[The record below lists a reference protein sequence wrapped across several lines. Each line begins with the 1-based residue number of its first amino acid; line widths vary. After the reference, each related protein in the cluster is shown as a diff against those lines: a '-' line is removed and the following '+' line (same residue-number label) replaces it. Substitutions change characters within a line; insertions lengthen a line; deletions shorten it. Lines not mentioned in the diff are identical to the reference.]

1 VSRWSNLGTIL
12 STLRELDVNA
22 IREESE
28 QDIVMTC
35 FGSAT
40 LFDTVAA
47 LLSRDT
53 YQEPDWPGGARYGP
67 VGSLPLFS
75 QQSGAGMQ
83 RIDMLLLLV
92 DARRPLPR
100 AAHTALDEFR
110 RTSLPFLIVVLHGDT
125 MPGGSTN
132 DAQPLFDS
140 YTVTLPDPAAPEAAS
155 TLAEALLARLP
166 AELHLA
172 AARRLPA
179 LRPSVAR
186 SLIESVSFSNGT
198 YALVSGVGEQF
209 PVLNLTVA
217 AADMLLLTKNQALM
231 TYKLALAHGAPPD
244 LTACL
249 RELVSVV
256 GMGYIW
262 RQAARTLVGL
272 LPLVGI
278 PAKVGVAYAGTYTV
292 GTAAWRWFARGELVS
307 RERIEHMVQEG
318 QQQARH
324 MLAEM
329 QAATRREQVGTRK
342 RVLWPRRRS
351 PGTPLADDE
360 SDEGTE

>member
-1 VSRWSNLGTIL
+1 M
-12 STLRELDVNA
+12 A
-22 IREESE
+22 IA
-28 QDIVMTC
+28 C
-35 FGSAT
+35 FGPAT
-40 LFDTVAA
+40 LFDTVVA
-47 LLSRDT
+47 LLSRDP
-53 YQEPDWPGGARYGP
+53 YRDADWPGGARYGP
-67 VGSLPLFS
+67 VGSLPLFA
-75 QQSGAGMQ
+75 QQSVANIQ
-83 RIDMLLLLV
+83 HIDMLLLLV

-100 AAHTALDEFR
+100 AAHAALDEFR

-125 MPGGSTN
+125 MPAASTD
-132 DAQPLFDS
+132 DAQPLFAS
-140 YTVTLPDPAAPEAAS
+140 YTVALPDPAAPEAAS
-155 TLAEALLARLP
+155 QLAEALLARLP

-179 LRPSVAR
+179 LRPSAAR

-307 RERIEHMVQEG
+307 RERIERIVQEG
-318 QQQARH
+318 QQQARQ
-324 MLAEM
+324 MLGEM
-329 QAATRREQVGTRK
+329 RAATQREQAPVR
-342 RVLWPRRRS
+342 RRSFWPRRS
-351 PGTPLADDE
+351 SKKPLDDDE
-360 SDEGTE
+360 GGE

>member
-1 VSRWSNLGTIL
+1 MPRWSNLGTIL

-28 QDIVMTC
+28 QDVVITC
-35 FGSAT
+35 FGPAK
-40 LFDTVAA
+40 LFDTVTA
-47 LLSRDT
+47 LLSQDT
-53 YQEPDWPGGARYGP
+53 YRDADWPGGARYGP
-67 VGSLPLFS
+67 VGSLPLFP
-75 QQSGAGMQ
+75 QQTDASMQ

-100 AAHTALDEFR
+100 AANAALDEFR
-110 RTSLPFLIVVLHGDT
+110 RTSLPFLIVVLHGDEL
-125 MPGGSTN
+125 PASSTN
-132 DAQPLFDS
+132 DAQPLFGSD
-140 YTVTLPDPAAPEAAS
+140 TTALPDPAAPEAAAQ
-155 TLAEALLARLP
+155 LAEALLARLP

-179 LRPSVAR
+179 LRPIVAR
-186 SLIESVSFSNGT
+186 TMIEGVSFSNGT
-198 YALVSGVGEQF
+198 YALISGVGEQF
-209 PVLNLTVA
+209 PVLNLTIA
-217 AADMLLLTKNQALM
+217 ATDMLLLTKNQALM

-244 LTACL
+244 ITTCL

-307 RERIEHMVQEG
+307 RERIERTVQEG
-318 QQQARH
+318 QQQARR
-324 MLAEM
+324 MLGEM
-329 QAATRREQVGTRK
+329 QAATRHTRASTRR
-342 RVLWPRRRS
+342 RVFWPRGRRAPDQS
-351 PGTPLADDE
+351 PADDE
-360 SDEGTE
+360 SEE